1 MATRF
6 FDLSQ
11 RGKLVFTGS
20 QALWF
25 LDQLVTNRVEDLPAG
40 KGAEALL
47 LTPKGRITALLRIL
61 STQGAVLADLDG
73 DARSLAEFFQGRVF
87 TTDVSIKEVSEEFSI
102 FRLISRGAGEIV
114 STVTKLPDLPVDE
127 HDVVAF
133 EGGYVVRVIW
143 PPEGFDIWTH
153 RDRAGEVFEDLK
165 KAGVVEMDDDDYDSL
180 RVAEGIPLYG
190 VDFDETYLPQEA
202 ALERVVHFD
211 KGCYLGQESVAMA
224 QRGSVKRRIQHLRF
238 HGRPVF
244 GKMRPQDGEGLD
256 DVGRVTSIA
265 HSEFGIGTVK
275 TSVGSDSRVEVVV
288 EDGHIEDVYLDNDY
302 VVAEVREL
310 PNTNYGPSAPSA
322 RELRERLQ

>member
-11 RGKLVFTGS
+11 RGKLVFTGP

-87 TTDVSIKEVSEEFSI
+87 TTDASIKEVSEEFSI
-102 FRLISRGAGEIV
+102 FRLLGSGAGEVVSAIV
-114 STVTKLPDLPVDE
+114 ECPDLPAGE
-127 HDVVAF
+127 HDVVGF
-133 EGGYVVRVIW
+133 EGGYAVRVLH
-143 PPEGFDIWTH
+143 PAKGFDVWTS
-153 RDRAGEVFEDLK
+153 RGRAGGVFEDLK
-165 KAGVVEMDDDDYDSL
+165 KAGVVEMDGKDYDSL
-180 RVAEGIPLYG
+180 RVIEGVPLYG
-190 VDFDETYLPQEA
+190 VDFDESYLPQEA
-202 ALERVVHFD
+202 ALERLVHFD
-211 KGCYLGQESVAMA
+211 KGCYLGQESVAMT
-224 QRGSVKRRIQHLRF
+224 QRGSVKRRMRHLRF
-238 HGRPVF
+238 HGRPVLANMKF
-244 GKMRPQDGEGLD
+244 QDG

-265 HSEFGIGTVK
+265 HAEFGIGTVK
-275 TSVGSDSRVEVVV
+275 TSIEPGTRVEVIVK
-288 EDGHIEDVYLDNDY
+288 DDY